1 MVDGPLRDQLHMR
14 IFSLKAGCRRL
25 RMFETTV
32 QTKSQEWQG
41 GASATVGYPPAPH
54 TAGKDRDAAV
64 FMEK

>member
-1 MVDGPLRDQLHMR
+1 
-14 IFSLKAGCRRL
+14 
-25 RMFETTV
+25 MFETTV